1 MDRAVGMT
9 NERDKIM
16 RMVLALPALFGAG
29 MASCGG
35 SHINRRGNL
44 QQEFRLGEVKR

>member
-16 RMVLALPALFGAG
+16 RMVLALPALCFRVGWLLVVGPTLLTQDGESAAG
-29 MASCGG
+29 
-35 SHINRRGNL
+35 I
-44 QQEFRLGEVKR
+44 